1 MLRTFIIGGRVY
13 EMQSPSVNNI
23 IKANEILGELASNN
37 LEDAFS
43 KKGECTLSKGLSA
56 LCGEKLSFTKGSKE
70 ELIEVLVTLYGDIF
84 SSLKKLQ
91 TMSEN
96 LSILTAKP
104 K

>member
-43 KKGECTLSKGLSA
+43 KKGELRFQKDCPLFVERNFRL
-56 LCGEKLSFTKGSKE
+56 
-70 ELIEVLVTLYGDIF
+70 
-84 SSLKKLQ
+84 
-91 TMSEN
+91 
-96 LSILTAKP
+96 P
-104 K
+104 KAVRKNS